1 VPRSKHRKCQ
11 YEVTNNCNTNCEW
24 FMRICTCYA
33 NTTDERKA
41 LPVPELKRIL
51 KIGQDLM
58 IA

>member
-1 VPRSKHRKCQ
+1 
-11 YEVTNNCNTNCEW
+11 
-24 FMRICTCYA
+24 MRICTCYA